1 MQGIIFNALEEFVL
15 ENADMEVW
23 NSVIED
29 SKVASGG
36 AYTSGVSY
44 DDAEIVALATD
55 LCGKLNVPLTDGL
68 KLFGGF
74 LFEFLLS
81 KGPIE
86 VGEYKTTQT
95 LLAELES
102 VIHRNVK
109 RIHPDAYT
117 PFFEYTPHSENS
129 GDLIYRSKRKLCMV
143 AEGLVQG
150 AATYYGQT
158 VAFDHHH
165 CTHNGDENCQW
176 TLIFSGPG

>member
-44 DDAEIVALATD
+44 DDAEVVALATN
-55 LCGKLNVPLTDGL
+55 LCEKLGVALNDGL
-68 KLFGGF
+68 KMFGEFLFG
-74 LFEFLLS
+74 FLLS

-86 VGEYKTTQT
+86 VGNYQTTQM

-117 PFFEYTPHSENS
+117 PFFEYTPQSENS
-129 GDLIYRSKRKLCMV
+129 GELIYRSKRKLCVV
-143 AEGLVQG
+143 AEGLIQG
-150 AATYYGQT
+150 AAKHYGQT
-158 VAFDHHH
+158 VAFDHFH

-176 TLIFSGPG
+176 VLIFSGPN